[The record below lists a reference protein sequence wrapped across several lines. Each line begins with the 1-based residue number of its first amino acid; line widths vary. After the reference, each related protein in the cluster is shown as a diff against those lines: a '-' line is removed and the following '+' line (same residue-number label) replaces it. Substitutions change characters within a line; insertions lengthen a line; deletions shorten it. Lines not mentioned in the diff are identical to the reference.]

1 MKKLFST
8 LLVVLFATSLMA
20 QTGLTCEDPIP
31 VDSNYNAYVTVDPE
45 EGYKEV
51 WYTAG
56 TYDLPL
62 NVHFIPDN
70 PNSDWG
76 PDVTIDLTC
85 TPGVYD
91 DPMIDSLINL
101 NKLNTNFVYTVKASS
116 GTQTFNAYVHDWAR
130 VSNLDESFF
139 LDGNPDENTDEKKD
153 FLWAKSINEKWKHI
167 KETFDKALSEQTNG
181 NTIFI
186 NSLCGY
192 FIDKTEVN
200 SYLPNLLTD
209 ISVNYS
215 AGTHKYSVLS
225 GSSTTAGMC
234 GNISDYAKWVNNEFY
249 NYLLTKDL
257 GGKSTGIIM
266 MDRVSNKANANPA
279 GYYIPRII
287 LANNPFAP
295 GQIAPEGPVP
305 PVTGEGDDDIILAPA
320 RRDATNNDNISVVWK

>member
-1 MKKLFST
+1 MKKRIISLSLLLSIVSGVALACTSAIISGSASKNGRPFDVSSKEKNTNTT
-8 LLVVLFATSLMA
+8 LTS
-20 QTGLTCEDPIP
+20 
-31 VDSNYNAYVTVDPE
+31 YY
-45 EGYKEV
+45 
-51 WYTAG
+51 
-56 TYDLPL
+56 
-62 NVHFIPDN
+62 
-70 PNSDWG
+70 
-76 PDVTIDLTC
+76 
-85 TPGVYD
+85 
-91 DPMIDSLINL
+91 IDSLINL
-101 NKLNTNFVYTVKASS
+101 NKLNTNFVYTVKGSS

-209 ISVNYS
+209 ISVNVS
-215 AGTHKYSVLS
+215 GNLIKTHEYSVLS

-266 MDRVSNKANANPA
+266 MDRVSNDANENPA

-295 GQIAPEGPVP
+295 GQITEEQPKIKVIDEE
-305 PVTGEGDDDIILAPA
+305 VTEDDKLAAPA
-320 RRDATNNDNISVVWK
+320 RRDATENEYSIVWK